1 MTPDDID
8 FSDSNFVDDIL
19 KNCNILRTRAMKAE
33 ASLADAEALI
43 KRNAELMNGYLAR
56 ITELESQI
64 LHQTAISACRIEG
77 RERLQKQITALKEI
91 AVEERACRLSS
102 PETGAIPTVEHYN
115 AMDPEGSMSEACHQL
130 EEEHPEAFGYIA
142 AVREEAK

>member
-1 MTPDDID
+1 MTTKMEKRMIGQ
-8 FSDSNFVDDIL
+8 FYALTEENGKL
-19 KNCNILRTRAMKAE
+19 K
-33 ASLADAEALI
+33 
-43 KRNAELMNGYLAR
+43 AR

-130 EEEHPEAFGYIA
+130 EEEHPEAF
-142 AVREEAK
+142 R